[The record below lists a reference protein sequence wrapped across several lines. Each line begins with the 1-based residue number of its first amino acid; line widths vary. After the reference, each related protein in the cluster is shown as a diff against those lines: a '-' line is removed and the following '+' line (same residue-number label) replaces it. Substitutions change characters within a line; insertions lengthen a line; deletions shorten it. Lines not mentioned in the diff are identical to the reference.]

1 LNNGNVGIGTTTP
14 SVKLHVYESA
24 LDKSGVLIN
33 IATTSASY
41 YSLNVQSAGTSR
53 LYVRADGNVGIGTT
67 TPAYKLDVN
76 GDINVSG
83 VYRKGGTAGVSVSC
97 GSGQTPSG
105 ITISGGIV
113 TSAGSC
119 ISIGGGGAPTD
130 ASYVVL
136 GLHGTLTA
144 ERVLTAGTGINITDT
159 GPNGNVYISVNT
171 DVVPL
176 KEGFIYGDY
185 LAKFTTTGGNL
196 TSSIIYGGSSHIGV
210 SGAVSIGKVAAP
222 VSGRALEV
230 YNVGTSTV
238 RISSGLYDTGGRKA
252 ILELSSEVATRT
264 EGILIIEQGNEKWF
278 FGQIGG
284 SFTIGFPTGS
294 YPPDHWSSSKLY
306 IKTDGNVGIGTVSP
320 SYKLDVAGSAH
331 ASSFPVSSDIRFKKN
346 LEKLENVLPRLN
358 NVSVYKFDWNELYQ
372 RLGRSDG
379 MRHIGVIAQEIE
391 KEFPEL
397 VSEWEQ
403 DGVKYKAVDYS
414 RLSAVLLEAIKEQ
427 QKEIEELKSE
437 IQLLKAM
444 LGTK

>member
-1 LNNGNVGIGTTTP
+1 
-14 SVKLHVYESA
+14 
-24 LDKSGVLIN
+24 
-33 IATTSASY
+33 
-41 YSLNVQSAGTSR
+41 
-53 LYVRADGNVGIGTT
+53 
-67 TPAYKLDVN
+67 
-76 GDINVSG
+76 VSG
-83 VYRKGGTAGVSVSC
+83 VYRKGGTAGISVSC

-119 ISIGGGGAPTD
+119 ISIGGGGVPTD

-176 KEGFIYGDY
+176 KEGLIYSDR
-185 LAKFTTTGGNL
+185 LAKFTSGRNL
-196 TSSIIYGGSSHIGV
+196 TSGLIYDSGSHIGV
-210 SGAVSIGKVAAP
+210 SEPVSIGKVAVP

-230 YNVGTSTV
+230 YNFGTSTV

-264 EGILIIEQGNEKWF
+264 EDILIIEQGNEKWF

-306 IKTDGNVGIGTVSP
+306 IKTDGKVGIGTVSP
-320 SYKLDVAGSAH
+320 SYKLDVAGDVH

-346 LEKLENVLPRLN
+346 LEKLENVLPKLN
-358 NVSVYKFDWNELYQ
+358 NVSFYKFDWNEFYQ